1 MLSTTQGLEYS
12 ERATTNEDIAA
23 TDRKKVVKHLKLN
36 SLTMTKPELHQKA
49 YQNLDSEEDEMTQM
63 SCGMNLRD
71 TFRDVE
77 SLHGT

>member
-1 MLSTTQGLEYS
+1 
-12 ERATTNEDIAA
+12 
-23 TDRKKVVKHLKLN
+23 
-36 SLTMTKPELHQKA
+36 MTKPELHQKA